1 MVDLSKKKRT
11 AAIKRRWLYY
21 IYDSLNVNEKTYTIK
36 MVTNYYILTNI
47 IRIQIFH
54 SFGMRS
60 ENEKEENRKNE
71 DF

>member
-1 MVDLSKKKRT
+1 
-11 AAIKRRWLYY
+11 
-21 IYDSLNVNEKTYTIK
+21 